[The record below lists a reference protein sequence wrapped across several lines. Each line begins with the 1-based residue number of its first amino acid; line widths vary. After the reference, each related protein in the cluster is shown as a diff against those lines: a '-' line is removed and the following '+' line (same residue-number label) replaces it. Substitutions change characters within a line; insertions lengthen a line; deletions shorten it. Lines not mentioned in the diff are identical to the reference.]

1 MSTSLLYRIASVIL
15 VLFAAGHTIGF
26 RQVQPEW
33 KVDALVA
40 GMRSSQ
46 FAVQGFTRSYWDFY
60 VGFGLFVTFFLV
72 FAAVL
77 AWQLAGL
84 PRAQLHEMALLTW
97 SFALCSVGI
106 AALSWRYFFAAPAAF
121 STVLAACLI
130 LGAAAASRPAS

>member
-40 GMRSSQ
+40 GMQSSR

-60 VGFGLFVTFFLV
+60 IGFGLFVTVFLV

-97 SFALCSVGI
+97 SCALCWAGI

-130 LGAAAASRPAS
+130 LAAAAA